1 MKPAR
6 LGPAWWTIALASVV
20 ALLIAYFGSLRAGG
34 YALAVVLLLAAF
46 LRLLPASVTDGLA
59 VRSRMVD
66 VLTLCGFAL
75 AIVVIFA
82 VVKI

>member
-1 MKPAR
+1 MRPAR
-6 LGPAWWTIALASVV
+6 LGPAWWTIALASAV
-20 ALLIAYFGSLRAGG
+20 ALLIAVFGSLRAGG
-34 YALAVVLLLAAF
+34 YALAVVLVLAAF
-46 LRLLPASVTDGLA
+46 LRLMPAQITDGLA

-66 VLTLCGFAL
+66 VLTLLGFAL